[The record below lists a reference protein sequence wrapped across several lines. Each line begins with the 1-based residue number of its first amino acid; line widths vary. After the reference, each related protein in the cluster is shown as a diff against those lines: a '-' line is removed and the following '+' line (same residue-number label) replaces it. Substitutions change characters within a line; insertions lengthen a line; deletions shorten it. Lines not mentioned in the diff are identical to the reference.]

1 MQILSDEQLL
11 ECVMLAKQLELDP
24 EFLALL
30 MSELQRRGIELQD
43 EDGVLLQENY
53 QVSGN
58 RELDA
63 AEMYFA

>member
-11 ECVMLAKQLELDP
+11 ECVMLAKQLELDR

-53 QVSGN
+53 QVSGSS
-58 RELDA
+58 ELDT

>member
-11 ECVMLAKQLELDP
+11 ECVMLAKQLELDR

-43 EDGVLLQENY
+43 EDGVLHQENY
-53 QVSGN
+53 QVSGS

>member
-1 MQILSDEQLL
+1 MSDEQLL
-11 ECVMLAKQLELDP
+11 ECVMLAKQLELDR

-53 QVSGN
+53 QASGS

>member
-11 ECVMLAKQLELDP
+11 ECVTLAKQLELDP

-30 MSELQRRGIELQD
+30 MSEMQRRGIELQD
-43 EDGVLLQENY
+43 EDGVLLQEDY
-53 QVSGN
+53 EVSGSS
-58 RELDA
+58 ELGA

>member
-11 ECVMLAKQLELDP
+11 ECVMLAKQLELDR

-53 QVSGN
+53 QVSGS